1 MVMEQ
6 MCQQLLSK
14 EVRRFIDSRNP
25 MLTGSE
31 SNVGR
36 NGRYEVR
43 KSYYR
48 SFAVRP
54 SLACARSISHINALT
69 CRMVLYLTSAAY
81 LIGHASSSQIQNE

>member
-14 EVRRFIDSRNP
+14 EVRTFIDSRNP

-43 KSYYR
+43 KSYYPKFR
-48 SFAVRP
+48 GTA
-54 SLACARSISHINALT
+54 LARLCPVDLPYQCFDVPDGTLPYFSCILDRT
-69 CRMVLYLTSAAY
+69 RF
-81 LIGHASSSQIQNE
+81 EFPDPE